1 MKQDLTILRAAP
13 RGFCAGVDRAIQI
26 VEKALIKYG
35 APVYVRH
42 EIVHNATVV
51 GALREKGAIF
61 VEELSDIPTIHKDR
75 PVIFSAHGVAQAV
88 VNEAA
93 DQGLNAIDATCPLVT
108 KVHKEA
114 QRHHKNGLPIILIGH
129 KGHPEVAGTMGQLP
143 EDSVTLIETVADVA
157 NLPFATDKRLAYVTQ
172 TTLSVDD
179 TAEVVEALK
188 SRFPN
193 IEGPMK
199 EDICYATTNR
209 QEAVK
214 AIAPKCDLILVL
226 GAPNSSNS
234 NRLVEV
240 AKAYGCP
247 HAMLIQSSQ
256 DIDMA
261 WLASVRTLGLTAG
274 ASAPESL
281 VDGVIRKLSEV
292 YAITIQDVVVKEEN
306 VLFNVPM
313 QLRDVA

>member
-1 MKQDLTILRAAP
+1 MRQELTILRAAP

-61 VEELSDIPTIHKDR
+61 VEELSDIPAEHKEC
-75 PVIFSAHGVAQAV
+75 PVIFSAHGVPQAV
-88 VNEAA
+88 VNDAI

-114 QRHHKNGLPIILIGH
+114 QRHHKNGLPIVLIGH
-129 KGHPEVAGTMGQLP
+129 KDHPEVVGTMGQLP
-143 EDSVTLIETVADVA
+143 DQSVTLIETVADVA
-157 NLPFATDKRLAYVTQ
+157 TLPFATDIELAYVTQ

-179 TAEVVEALK
+179 TAEVVAALAAK
-188 SRFPN
+188 YPKLQ
-193 IEGPMK
+193 GPMK

-214 AIAPKCDLILVL
+214 AIAPRCDLMLVI

-247 HAMLIQSSQ
+247 HAMLIQSCN

-261 WLASVRTLGLTAG
+261 WLANVKTLGLTAG

-281 VDGVIRKLSEV
+281 VDGVVKKLSE
-292 YAITIQDVVVKEEN
+292 AFEIDMQDIVLKEEN